1 MGGRIQPSAILV
13 IKDGQTKLV
22 NVKNQDGLT
31 KVLDLV
37 PDLVNKFSDG
47 KDKKEVTK
55 EEDSKES

>member
-1 MGGRIQPSAILV
+1 M